1 MFYQEGWR
9 ILCHWFECSH
19 LGLARPC
26 DHTVTQKPARRKT
39 AGAVLPLPGASL
51 NAISNKEKHLQ
62 RLILQTSQ
70 EFHLTHREQEVLRL
84 LIMGLTNK
92 EIAARM
98 GISANTVK
106 GFVHLV
112 MLKMGT
118 SGRSGIV
125 AKVLLRALSLPPK
138 VINPNESEHSG

>member
-1 MFYQEGWR
+1 M
-9 ILCHWFECSH
+9 
-19 LGLARPC
+19 
-26 DHTVTQKPARRKT
+26 TKKPVRRKT
-39 AGAVLPLPGASL
+39 ASAVLPLPSASL

-62 RLILQTSQ
+62 RLLLQTSQ
-70 EFHLTHREQEVLRL
+70 EFHLTNREQEVLKL

-92 EIAARM
+92 EMADRM

-106 GFVHLV
+106 AFVHLV

-125 AKVLLRALSLPPK
+125 AKVLLRALSLNMGNPPQ
-138 VINPNESEHSG
+138 SE

>member
-1 MFYQEGWR
+1 M
-9 ILCHWFECSH
+9 
-19 LGLARPC
+19 
-26 DHTVTQKPARRKT
+26 TQKPARRKT
-39 AGAVLPLPGASL
+39 VGAVLPLPSASL
-51 NAISNKEKHLQ
+51 KISNKEKHLQ
-62 RLILQTSQ
+62 RLLLQTSQ
-70 EFHLTHREQEVLRL
+70 EFHLTHREQEVLGL

-92 EIAARM
+92 EIADRM

-106 GFVHLV
+106 GFVRLV

-125 AKVLLRALSLPPK
+125 AKVLLRALSFPPK

>member
-26 DHTVTQKPARRKT
+26 DHTVTQKPVGRKT
-39 AGAVLPLPGASL
+39 VGAVLPLPSASL
-51 NAISNKEKHLQ
+51 NAISNKEKRLQ

-70 EFHLTHREQEVLRL
+70 EFHLTHREQEVLGL

-92 EIAARM
+92 EIADRM

-106 GFVHLV
+106 GFVRLV

-125 AKVLLRALSLPPK
+125 AKVLLRALSLPTK
-138 VINPNESEHSG
+138 SN

>member
-9 ILCHWFECSH
+9 ILCHWFECSP

-26 DHTVTQKPARRKT
+26 GHTVTQKPVRRKT
-39 AGAVLPLPGASL
+39 VGAALPLPSASL
-51 NAISNKEKHLQ
+51 KISNKEKHLQ
-62 RLILQTSQ
+62 RLLLQTSQ
-70 EFHLTHREQEVLRL
+70 EFHLTHREQEVVRL

-92 EIAARM
+92 EIADRM

-106 GFVHLV
+106 GFVRLV

-125 AKVLLRALSLPPK
+125 AKVLLRALSLPTK
-138 VINPNESEHSG
+138 SN

>member
-9 ILCHWFECSH
+9 ILCHWFKCSP

-26 DHTVTQKPARRKT
+26 GHTVTQKPVRRKT
-39 AGAVLPLPGASL
+39 VGAALPLPSASL
-51 NAISNKEKHLQ
+51 KNSNKEKHLQ
-62 RLILQTSQ
+62 RLLLQTSQ
-70 EFHLTHREQEVLRL
+70 EFHLTHREQEVLGL

-92 EIAARM
+92 EMADRM

-106 GFVHLV
+106 AFVRLV

-125 AKVLLRALSLPPK
+125 AKVLLRALSLNMGKPLQ
-138 VINPNESEHSG
+138 SE

>member
-1 MFYQEGWR
+1 MG
-9 ILCHWFECSH
+9 
-19 LGLARPC
+19 
-26 DHTVTQKPARRKT
+26 
-39 AGAVLPLPGASL
+39 
-51 NAISNKEKHLQ
+51 
-62 RLILQTSQ
+62 
-70 EFHLTHREQEVLRL
+70 L

-92 EIAARM
+92 EIADRM

-106 GFVHLV
+106 GFVRLV

-125 AKVLLRALSLPPK
+125 AKVLLRALSLSPK

>member
-1 MFYQEGWR
+1 MFYREGWR
-9 ILCHWFECSH
+9 ILCHWFKCSP

-26 DHTVTQKPARRKT
+26 GHTVTQKPVRRKT
-39 AGAVLPLPGASL
+39 VGAALPLPSASL
-51 NAISNKEKHLQ
+51 KISNKEKHLQ
-62 RLILQTSQ
+62 RLLLQTSQ
-70 EFHLTHREQEVLRL
+70 EFHLTHREQEVLGL

-92 EIAARM
+92 EIADRM

-106 GFVHLV
+106 GFVRLV

-125 AKVLLRALSLPPK
+125 AKVLLRALSLSPK

>member
-9 ILCHWFECSH
+9 ILCRWFECSH

-26 DHTVTQKPARRKT
+26 YPTVTQKPVRRKT
-39 AGAVLPLPGASL
+39 VGAVLPLPSASL

-62 RLILQTSQ
+62 RLLLQTSQ
-70 EFHLTHREQEVLRL
+70 EFHLTHREQEVVRL

-92 EIAARM
+92 EIADRM

-106 GFVHLV
+106 GFVRLV

-125 AKVLLRALSLPPK
+125 PRSCYGPSLYQPK
-138 VINPNESEHSG
+138 VINPNESEQSG

>member
-9 ILCHWFECSH
+9 ILCHWFECSP

-26 DHTVTQKPARRKT
+26 GHTVTQKPVRRKT
-39 AGAVLPLPGASL
+39 VGAVLPLPSASL
-51 NAISNKEKHLQ
+51 NAISNKEKRLQ

-70 EFHLTHREQEVLRL
+70 EFHLTHREQEVLGL

-92 EIAARM
+92 EIADRM

-106 GFVHLV
+106 GFVRLV

-125 AKVLLRALSLPPK
+125 AKVLLRALSLPTK
-138 VINPNESEHSG
+138 SN